1 MSAES
6 SPEQPPLFFPE
17 INPPLLKY
25 TDSDRAQ
32 AFRSQPLEGIPEYLV
47 PEPSEKRTFLPPLMH
62 YGWILDKD
70 RALRFVQSHG
80 FDPIVSD
87 ERGITPNYYAA
98 CIEALT
104 ILLDEKT
111 GVIPD
116 DPRIKIVFLCDG
128 QYFLNPVK
136 QGKIN
141 FHLAL
146 SVGTNYE
153 GAIPTK
159 DIEKLGEVI
168 APGVE
173 PMWFLDMEKWTWSR
187 RAVKSSKPSSKKRK
201 LPRSRS
207 DTAPNTTDNAAAGK
221 TKPKTKKRKPRLAP
235 TSNDVA
241 VQACS

>member
-1 MSAES
+1 
-6 SPEQPPLFFPE
+6 
-17 INPPLLKY
+17 
-25 TDSDRAQ
+25 
-32 AFRSQPLEGIPEYLV
+32 
-47 PEPSEKRTFLPPLMH
+47 MH

-187 RAVKSSKPSSKKRK
+187 RAVKSSKPSSSMCFSFSSWVLVVTVGFWRVLHHANAILSCSFVCSL
-201 LPRSRS
+201 LPRE
-207 DTAPNTTDNAAAGK
+207 TQAP
-221 TKPKTKKRKPRLAP
+221 P
-235 TSNDVA
+235 VA
-241 VQACS
+241 VRHGTQHDGQRRSRQDQAQNQEEETTFGPD